1 MGAAPIFYLLTKEAM
16 QKNIERVFQSSLSLA
31 DKKRLYMAYYS
42 HMLTSI
48 KEIILYSLL
57 SKKYLEMRVKIIG
70 FEHLENTLS

>member
-1 MGAAPIFYLLTKEAM
+1 
-16 QKNIERVFQSSLSLA
+16 
-31 DKKRLYMAYYS
+31 MAYYS